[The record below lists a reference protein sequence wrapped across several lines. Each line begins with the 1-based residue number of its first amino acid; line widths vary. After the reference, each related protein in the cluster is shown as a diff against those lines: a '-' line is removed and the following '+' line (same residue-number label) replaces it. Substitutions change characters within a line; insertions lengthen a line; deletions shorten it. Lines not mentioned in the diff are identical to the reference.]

1 MPLCQGLTSNQKGFK
16 FMPNAIIK
24 DPVTLQVYK
33 DLNYATAC
41 EDCTHYNPE
50 TISCTLAFPVA
61 PFLRAQQIKDLS
73 EKGEMAFC
81 RAIEID

>member
-1 MPLCQGLTSNQKGFK
+1 MSN
-16 FMPNAIIK
+16 PIIK
-24 DPVTLQVYK
+24 DQVNALDYK
-33 DLNYATAC
+33 RLNYATAC
-41 EDCTHYNPE
+41 EDCTHFDHQ

-61 PFLRAQQIKDLS
+61 PFLKAQQLKDLE